1 MNAEGREGGRI
12 THQEGIRMQV
22 AQVSYVGFKNLAT
35 SREYAFRVTQVDG
48 SSNDFLF
55 AVSNDAF
62 LTHHVRY
69 QDAAEICFLKLQ
81 RAVIASGPGLPA
93 ARQDVTEQDFEAY
106 RLAHLGR
113 TTGRRL

>member
-1 MNAEGREGGRI
+1 MPMG
-12 THQEGIRMQV
+12 
-22 AQVSYVGFKNLAT
+22 QVSYVGFKNLAT
-35 SREYAFRVTQVDG
+35 SREYTLRVTQVDG
-48 SSNDFLF
+48 TSNDFLF

-81 RAVIASGPGLPA
+81 RAVLASEPGLPA
-93 ARQDVTEQDFEAY
+93 TRQDVTEQDFEAY

-113 TTGRRL
+113 TAGRRL

>member
-1 MNAEGREGGRI
+1 MAI
-12 THQEGIRMQV
+12 
-22 AQVSYVGFKNLAT
+22 AQVSYVGFKNLET
-35 SREYAFRVTQVDG
+35 VREYTLRVTQVDG
-48 SSNDFLF
+48 TSNDFLF

-81 RAVIASGPGLPA
+81 RAVTASEPGLPP

-106 RLAHLGR
+106 RLAHMGR
-113 TTGRRL
+113 TAGRRL